1 MSDILEQIAAHKR
14 TEIEVMKRE
23 RPIESLH
30 GSPEETHLS
39 FREALSSPAKVKVIA
54 ELKKASP
61 SKGVL
66 IEEFDPED
74 LAARYRRGGASAL
87 SVLTEQKYFQGR
99 LEYMQI
105 AKQSARLPILC
116 KDFIVD
122 PYQIALA
129 SHYGAD
135 AILLIGRLLTRK
147 TLADFMSEA
156 NRLGLDCLVEVHD
169 ENELEIALEAGAKII
184 GVNSRNLQTFEV
196 DLSIA
201 ERLGKAIPD
210 DRIKVAESGVATKD
224 DITRLR
230 QSGYSCFLIGEA
242 LVKCPNPTALLQELI
257 SE

>member
-1 MSDILEQIAAHKR
+1 MSDILEQIAANKR
-14 TEIEVMKRE
+14 AEIEILKRE
-23 RPIESLH
+23 RPLESLH
-30 GSPEETHLS
+30 AAPDETRLS
-39 FREALSSPAKVKVIA
+39 FREALSSPAKVKIIA

-61 SKGVL
+61 SKGVFV
-66 IEEFDPED
+66 EEFDPED
-74 LAARYRRGGASAL
+74 LAARYRRGGATAL

-99 LEYMQI
+99 LEYMRI

-135 AILLIGRLLTRK
+135 AILLIGRLLTRR
-147 TLADFMSEA
+147 TLTDYISVA
-156 NRLGLDCLVEVHD
+156 NTMGLDCLVEVHD
-169 ENELEIALEAGAKII
+169 GNELEIALEAGAQII

-210 DRIKVAESGVATKD
+210 DLIKVAESGVATKD
-224 DITRLR
+224 DITRLS
-230 QSGYSCFLIGEA
+230 QVGYSCFLVGEA
-242 LVKCPNPTALLQELI
+242 LVRHRNPAALLQELI
-257 SE
+257 GE

>member
-1 MSDILEQIAAHKR
+1 MSDILEQIATHKR
-14 TEIEVMKRE
+14 AEIEILKQE
-23 RPIESLH
+23 RPLESLH
-30 GSPEETHLS
+30 TSPDEERLS
-39 FREALSSPAKVKVIA
+39 FREALSAPAKVKVIA

-87 SVLTEQKYFQGR
+87 SVLTEHKYFQGR

-116 KDFIVD
+116 KDFVVD

-147 TLADFMSEA
+147 TLADYLSEA
-156 NRLGLDCLVEVHD
+156 TRIGLDCLVEIHD
-169 ENELEIALEAGAKII
+169 ENELEIALESGALII

-210 DRIKVAESGVATKD
+210 NLIKVAESGVGTKD
-224 DITRLR
+224 DIARLS
-230 QSGYSCFLIGEA
+230 QVGYSCFLIGEA
-242 LVKCPNPTALLQELI
+242 LVKCPNPAALLQELI
-257 SE
+257 GE